1 MWTVSSLSA
10 KVTSPGNVKGKNV
23 KRKWS
28 GHVFWY
34 RFCLFLQMF
43 YWIFEM
49 LLTVLWFF
57 LFFILFTSYIM
68 DKMSV
73 NEAFQE

>member
-1 MWTVSSLSA
+1 MWTVSSLSV
-10 KVTSPGNVKGKNV
+10 KVTSPANVKGKNV